1 MEHLS
6 GLDASFLHLET
17 RDMPMHVGAL
27 MLLDVPA
34 EKRAAYPEHLR
45 QFMASRLHVSP
56 VFSRKLAQVVL
67 DIANPVWVVA
77 DEHDLAAHFHH
88 HTLPAPGGM
97 PELERYV
104 ARVHAMPLDR
114 RRPLWEMH
122 VIDDAGEDALAL
134 YVKIHHAAL
143 DGVGASALMRTLL
156 EAEPGV
162 APETAPLPDPHPGAA
177 ELLSASVGR
186 ALGQAAA
193 LARQVPGG
201 LRALASLRSKLPSL
215 APRTAFNTSITAGR
229 SFTTLQF
236 PLDEVAAAA
245 RAFNGTVN
253 DAVLA
258 IVSDALRRYMTQ
270 SSSLP
275 AGPLVAAVPVNLR
288 ERADGHVSNHAS
300 MWQVGLA
307 TDIDDFTERMHAI
320 VRNTHDMRAA
330 VASARPLML
339 TDFPGIGMPWLM
351 GGLAAVVGRMQ
362 LADTL
367 PPLANLVVSNVPGAA
382 HPLHIAG
389 AQVRAAYPLS
399 IVTHGL
405 ALNVTVQS
413 YAGMLDVGIVAATSA
428 MPDLPQF
435 ADAMRDAHAELLA
448 HGHRGPA
455 EPRGA
460 QPTRTKVS
468 RKRRP
473 HATEMHEEVDEAPTS
488 HGANGHRAQRGHGR
502 IRTRGKAASPKAD
515 EQDAATASPSRRLRA
530 VHAVRGA

>member
-34 EKRAAYPEHLR
+34 EKRAAFPAHLR
-45 QFMASRLHVSP
+45 EFMASRLHVSP

-67 DIANPVWVVA
+67 DLANPVWVAA

-97 PELERYV
+97 PDLERYV
-104 ARVHAMPLDR
+104 ARLHATPLDR
-114 RRPLWEMH
+114 GRPLWEMH
-122 VIDDAGEDALAL
+122 VIDDAGEGALAL

-162 APETAPLPDPHPGAA
+162 APGAAPLPDTHPGAA
-177 ELLSASVGR
+177 ALLSASVGR

-193 LARQVPGG
+193 LARQLPGG
-201 LRALASLRSKLPSL
+201 LRALASLRSKLPAI
-215 APRTAFNTSITAGR
+215 APRTALNTSITAER

-236 PLDEVAAAA
+236 PLDEIAAAA
-245 RAFNGTVN
+245 RAFHGTVN

-275 AGPLVAAVPVNLR
+275 AGQLVAAVPVNLR
-288 ERADGHVSNHAS
+288 ERADGHVSNHAG

-307 TDIDDFTERMHAI
+307 TDIDDFSERVQAI
-320 VRNTHDMRAA
+320 ARNTHDMRAA
-330 VASARPLML
+330 VAGARPLML

-351 GGLAAVVGRMQ
+351 GGLAAVVGRMK

-367 PPLANLVVSNVPGAA
+367 PPLANLVVSNVPGPAQ
-382 HPLHIAG
+382 PLHIAG
-389 AQVRAAYPLS
+389 AQVLAAYPLS

-428 MPDLPQF
+428 VPDLPQF
-435 ADAMRDAHAELLA
+435 ADAMRDAHAELLSQA
-448 HGHRGPA
+448 HGVTGPA
-455 EPRGA
+455 HPAR
-460 QPTRTKVS
+460 TRVS

-473 HATEMHEEVDEAPTS
+473 HAPEMHEEVADAPVP
-488 HGANGHRAQRGHGR
+488 HGGKGQRAQRGHGR
-502 IRTRGKAASPKAD
+502 VRTRGKAASPKA
-515 EQDAATASPSRRLRA
+515 EPQEAAPDSPSRRLRA

>member
-34 EKRAAYPEHLR
+34 EKRSAFPERLR

-67 DIANPVWVVA
+67 DLANPVWVAA
-77 DEHDLAAHFHH
+77 DEHDLAAHLHH

-97 PELERYV
+97 RELEHYV
-104 ARVHAMPLDR
+104 ARVHATPLDR
-114 RRPLWEMH
+114 SRPLWEMH
-122 VIDDAGEDALAL
+122 VIDDAGEGALAL

-143 DGVGASALMRTLL
+143 DGVGASALMRMLL
-156 EAEPGV
+156 EADPGGKPAAV
-162 APETAPLPDPHPGAA
+162 PLPEAHPGAA
-177 ELLSASVGR
+177 ALLSASVGR
-186 ALGQAAA
+186 ALGQAVC

-201 LRALASLRSKLPSL
+201 LRALASLRSKLPFL
-215 APRTAFNTSITAGR
+215 APRTALNTSITAER

-236 PLDEVAAAA
+236 PLDDIAAAA

-258 IVSDALRRYMTQ
+258 MVSDALRRYMTQ

-275 AGPLVAAVPVNLR
+275 AGSLVAAVPVNLR
-288 ERADGHVSNHAS
+288 ERAGGHVSNHAS
-300 MWQVGLA
+300 VWQVGLA
-307 TDIDDFTERMHAI
+307 TDIDDFAERMHAI

-330 VASARPLML
+330 VDSARPLML

-351 GGLAAVVGRMQ
+351 GGLAAIVGRMK

-367 PPLANLVVSNVPGAA
+367 PPLANLVVSNVPGPAQ
-382 HPLHIAG
+382 PLHIAG
-389 AQVRAAYPLS
+389 AQVLAAYPLS

-413 YAGMLDVGIVAATSA
+413 YAGMLHVGIVAATSA
-428 MPDLPQF
+428 VPDLPQF
-435 ADAMRDAHAELLA
+435 AEAMRDAHAELLA

-455 EPRGA
+455 EPAGA
-460 QPTRTKVS
+460 RPTRTKVS

-473 HATEMHEEVDEAPTS
+473 HAPEMHEDVDEAPVP
-488 HGANGHRAQRGHGR
+488 HGGNGQRAQRGHGR
-502 IRTRGKAASPKAD
+502 VRTRGKAASPKAG
-515 EQDAATASPSRRLRA
+515 APVTATTSPSRRLRA
-530 VHAVRGA
+530 VPAVRGA